1 MCADDRHRRDE
12 RETTLLFGSSA
23 GEMRR
28 GIEAKRGQQLVE
40 DALVRHGPAGISL
53 AERLDR
59 AGLPVAL
66 VLTTW
71 PDDLPVVGSDS
82 RLVRLWDPMRAE
94 LGRRHS
100 PAFGELL
107 RLTVAGRRYAPGL
120 LARVLYLTRDRCHAH
135 TFSHRRA
142 RGSVLWRAARTSD
155 AMLAVLDDICRVSP
169 WLTTADRISVARH
182 PLAGRITWSVQLH
195 CGGPPALAE
204 VVKAV
209 VREPDRPEP

>member
-1 MCADDRHRRDE
+1 
-12 RETTLLFGSSA
+12 
-23 GEMRR
+23 
-28 GIEAKRGQQLVE
+28 
-40 DALVRHGPAGISL
+40 RHGPAGMHL

-71 PDDLPVVGSDS
+71 PDDLPVVGSDL
-82 RLVRLWDPMRAE
+82 RLVRLWDSMRAE
-94 LGRRHS
+94 LGRRRS

-107 RLTVAGRRYAPGL
+107 RLTIAGRRYAPGL

-135 TFSHRRA
+135 TLSHRRA
-142 RGSVLWRAARTSD
+142 RGAVLWRAARTSD
-155 AMLAVLDDICRVSP
+155 AMLAVLDDVCRVSP
-169 WLTTADRISVARH
+169 WLTAADRITVARH

-195 CGGPPALAE
+195 GGGPPALVE

-209 VREPDRPEP
+209 ARERGGPGP